1 MNEKSSRQQYK
12 PDANVLTQRI
22 DDGTILLNLN
32 TNSFYKLNR
41 TASRFWELLC
51 AGNRVTAIEQQILS
65 EFDIE
70 AVDLRNEIDAL
81 LADLS
86 ERALVCHANC

>member
-1 MNEKSSRQQYK
+1 MNENTSRPQYK
-12 PDANVLTQRI
+12 PDPSVLTQHI
-22 DDGTILLNLN
+22 DDGIILLSLN
-32 TNSFYKLNR
+32 TNRFYTLNR

-51 AGNRVTAIEQQILS
+51 AGNQVTAIEQQILS

-70 AVDLRNEIDAL
+70 AGELRNEIDAL

-86 ERALVCHANC
+86 ENALVCHADN